1 MFYKS
6 SLSSF
11 TQLIVY
17 SWKNNPFLFYSER
30 EIPAMLDLILIVL
43 CEFNF
48 YGWNFL
54 SPRILRTLFSNLS
67 FPRNFHIL
75 HASSNL
81 EKECIFHQSN
91 VNLIL
96 K

>member
-48 YGWNFL
+48 YGWNFFYRRGYSEL
-54 SPRILRTLFSNLS
+54 YFQIYHFQG
-67 FPRNFHIL
+67 
-75 HASSNL
+75 
-81 EKECIFHQSN
+81 IFIFYMHLPIWKKN
-91 VNLIL
+91 VFFIRVMSI
-96 K
+96 